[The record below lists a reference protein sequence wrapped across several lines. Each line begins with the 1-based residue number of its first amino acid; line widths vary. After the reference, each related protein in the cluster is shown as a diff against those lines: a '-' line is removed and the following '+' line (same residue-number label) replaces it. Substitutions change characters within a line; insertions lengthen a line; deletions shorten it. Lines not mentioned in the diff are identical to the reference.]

1 MLTTRQEKIL
11 ECVVKEYTRT
21 AQSVG
26 SKNLLNRYKFG
37 VSPAT
42 MRAEMFEL
50 ERLGYLYHPH
60 TSSGRIPTD
69 KGYRFFVASLMKD
82 KELSRKDQI
91 SLQEELWKLR
101 AKSNRMARTAAKM
114 LSVLS
119 HNLAI
124 SGVVEEEEYFQS
136 GIKELLSQPEF
147 TDIDGI
153 CRIVEVLDYL
163 DQNIADLLVDLKQ
176 GEVKALIGKENP
188 LVKGEQC
195 SIVVARCRLPEGETG
210 IIAIMGPK
218 RMEYAKNISLV
229 RYVSEVLEGR
239 AELSGPL
246 SIKTE
251 DNS

>member
-1 MLTTRQEKIL
+1 MLTLRQEKIL
-11 ECVVKEYTRT
+11 EGVVKEYTRT

-26 SKNLLNRYKFG
+26 SRNLLARYNFK

-42 MRAEMFEL
+42 IRSEMSEL
-50 ERLGYLYHPH
+50 ERMGYLYHPH
-60 TSSGRIPTD
+60 TSAGRIPTD

-82 KELSRKDQI
+82 KELSRKDQLL
-91 SLQEELWKLR
+91 LQEELWKLK

-119 HNLAI
+119 HSLAI

-147 TDIDGI
+147 TDIDEI
-153 CRIVEVLDYL
+153 CRTVEVLDYL
-163 DQNIADLLVDLKQ
+163 DKNIANLLDELKQ
-176 GEVKALIGKENP
+176 GEVKALIGNENP
-188 LVKGEQC
+188 LFKSEQC

-229 RYVSEVLEGR
+229 KYVSGLLEGR
-239 AELSGPL
+239 SDFP
-246 SIKTE
+246 KK
-251 DNS
+251 